1 MSKLIIF
8 DVDGTFLDTYGMYA
22 RVVEEYSRE
31 KGLKL
36 PNLQAI
42 HRGYGDPLN
51 HDFEWGVSREE
62 QVQHMRATFDM
73 IDDWSVSN
81 EAHKTPVLFNGVKEL
96 LTELKDEGHS
106 LAIVTAKREE
116 PLLHLLQYHN
126 LGKFFDAQRN
136 WTDVK
141 RRGYRGKP
149 HPDKLLSVMKELN
162 MNPEQ
167 TVMIGD
173 TSMDVLAGIAAGAKS
188 IGVTWGAQG
197 HTELTDAGAHHIV
210 DTHFGDLSHAIKKMF
225 EDKKK

>member
-22 RVVEEYSRE
+22 KVVEEYSRE
-31 KGLKL
+31 KGLKM
-36 PNLQAI
+36 PNIQAI
-42 HRGYGDPLN
+42 NRGYGDPLN

-81 EAHKTPVLFNGVKEL
+81 HADKTPVLFEGVKDL
-96 LTELKDEGHS
+96 LTELKDEGHT
-106 LAIVTAKREE
+106 LAIVTAKKEE

-126 LGKFFDAQRN
+126 LDKMFSAQRN

-162 MNPEQ
+162 MNPEES
-167 TVMIGD
+167 VMIGD
-173 TSMDVLAGIAAGAKS
+173 TTMDILAGIAAGSKS

-197 HTELTDAGAHHIV
+197 IDDLTKAGAHHIV
-210 DTHFGDLSHAIKKMF
+210 DTKFSDLGAAIKKMF
-225 EDKKK
+225 EDKK